1 LRVDRAA
8 IREGIGS
15 RGGEPLPLAAV
26 EENGVSQSPPSPAPE
41 AGAVASTEART
52 VFGAASQRS
61 DLDDP
66 RTLADRAKRLIEQD
80 PATYLERVDAALAAA
95 RAAGQA
101 DVEMQL
107 VYYQACAYDIQG
119 RFEDADAAMAR
130 AHRLAATLTDL
141 SWQAKTIGGLGGFL
155 VARGDSAGAIDLLE
169 KSLPMYR
176 AANNRLGEAATFNNL
191 GFAYLNMRGLEER
204 AIEFFENAR
213 QIWIDEGVRSESAL
227 ALGNIACAELALADR
242 LGESEAAA
250 ARSAAERALAT
261 AERAYRE
268 ADEQTVLRVAIDAR
282 IAFVGAATLLGRYAE
297 AFAQL
302 EEAGRQLARNP
313 SVVLQIEMQLVSG
326 RLLRATGRGAE
337 AAARLSEAEQLT
349 IDNNLPVHRT
359 RVLRELSAAL
369 ELAGDLVGSLRAF
382 RLYHQLGEQLRDR
395 DAERQAQA
403 LNGRLA
409 VERAEHAAEVERLRA
424 AWLEEQNRILAEH
437 ALEDGL
443 TGLAN
448 RRAFDARVGDF
459 LGRGRGGRAVALI
472 DIDHFKSI
480 NDRHSHLI
488 GDEVLRRLGALLRAG
503 VRDLDF
509 AARVGGEEFALL
521 FGGVERDR
529 VLAAC
534 ERLRELVAAQ
544 PWSEVSP
551 DLSVTISIGL
561 AMVRP
566 GEDARAALARA
577 DQSLYRAKE
586 DGRDRVVAA
595 DEDRP

>member
-1 LRVDRAA
+1 LR
-8 IREGIGS
+8 
-15 RGGEPLPLAAV
+15 
-26 EENGVSQSPPSPAPE
+26 
-41 AGAVASTEART
+41 
-52 VFGAASQRS
+52 AASQRS

-80 PATYLERVDAALAAA
+80 SAKYLERVDNALAAA

-101 DVEMQL
+101 DIEMQL

-130 AHRLAATLTDL
+130 AHQLAAALTDL

-155 VARGDSAGAIDLLE
+155 VAHGDSAGAIELLE

-204 AIEFFENAR
+204 AIEFFKNAR
-213 QIWIDEGVRSESAL
+213 QIWTEEGARPESAL
-227 ALGNIACAELALADR
+227 ALDNIACAELALADR
-242 LGESEAAA
+242 LGESEATA
-250 ARSAAERALAT
+250 ARSAAARALAA
-261 AERAYRE
+261 AEQAYRE
-268 ADEQTVLRVAIDAR
+268 ADEQAVPRAAIDAR
-282 IAFVGAATLLGRYAE
+282 IAFAGAATLLGLYAE
-297 AFAQL
+297 AFARL
-302 EEAGRQLARNP
+302 EDAGRQLARNP
-313 SVVLQIEMQLVSG
+313 SVVLQIEMLLGFG
-326 RLLRATGRGAE
+326 RLLRATDSGAE
-337 AAARLSEAEQLT
+337 AAARLRQAEQLT
-349 IDNNLPVHRT
+349 IDSNLPVHRT

-382 RLYHQLGEQLRDR
+382 RLYHQLAEQLRDR

-409 VERAEHAAEVERLRA
+409 VERAQHAAEVERLRA
-424 AWLEEQNRILAEH
+424 TWLEEQNRILAEH

-459 LGRGRGGRAVALI
+459 LGRGRGGGALALI

-480 NDRHSHLI
+480 NDSHSHLI

-529 VLAAC
+529 ALAAC

-544 PWSEVSP
+544 PWSEISP
-551 DLSVTISIGL
+551 ELKVTISIGL
-561 AMVRP
+561 AVVQP
-566 GEDARAALARA
+566 HEDTRDALARA
-577 DQSLYRAKE
+577 DQALYRAKE
-586 DGRDRVVAA
+586 GGRDRVVAA
-595 DEDRP
+595 AENRA